1 MLHSRVV
8 PLGPQGIGTVTVPPS
23 RLAALEGGSVGN
35 RGHAFAAGDRLA
47 GAEEF
52 VNGPL
57 IAYGTPSATVTLW
70 LHYPGV

>member
-1 MLHSRVV
+1 VLHTRVI
-8 PLGPQGIGTVTVPPS
+8 PLGPEGIGTVTVPPS
-23 RLAALEGGSVGN
+23 RLAAVEGGSIGN
-35 RGHAFAAGDRLA
+35 RGQSFAAGDRLA

-57 IAYGTPSATVTLW
+57 VAHGTPDSVVTLW

>member
-1 MLHSRVV
+1 MLHTRVV
-8 PLGPQGIGTVTVPPS
+8 PTDGAGLGTVTVPPS
-23 RLAALEGGSVGN
+23 RLAALEGGSASN
-35 RGHAFAAGDRLA
+35 RGHSFAAGDRLA

-57 IAYGTPSATVTLW
+57 VASGTPDSVVTLW